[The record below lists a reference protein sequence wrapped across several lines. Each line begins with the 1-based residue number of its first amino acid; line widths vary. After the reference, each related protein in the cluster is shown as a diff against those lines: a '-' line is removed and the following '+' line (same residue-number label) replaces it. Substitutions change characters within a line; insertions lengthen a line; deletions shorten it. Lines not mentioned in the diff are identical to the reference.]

1 VAALLLHHMARE
13 KREVW
18 AKRVERLAD
27 SGLTAK
33 EFAAEIGVNV
43 NTLSGWRW
51 RLSNGGA
58 ARRPA
63 RSVPAF
69 LEVVAGLGAGG
80 GSAASLVAKPLTATS
95 ADVAEPLELI
105 LRGGHRVH
113 VPVHFDA
120 AALRRLVDA
129 LEAR

>member
-1 VAALLLHHMARE
+1 MARE

-51 RLSNGGA
+51 RLGGGGE
-58 ARRPA
+58 ARRPV

-69 LEVVAGLGAGG
+69 LEVIAGPEAGSE
-80 GSAASLVAKPLTATS
+80 SAVSPVAKQPPTATP

-105 LRGGHRVH
+105 LRGGHHVR

>member
-1 VAALLLHHMARE
+1 MARE
-13 KREVW
+13 NREVW

-51 RLSNGGA
+51 RLGSGGES
-58 ARRPA
+58 RSPA

-69 LEVVAGLGAGG
+69 LEVVAEPGAGG
-80 GSAASLVAKPLTATS
+80 GSTVSPVAKQPLAATP
-95 ADVAEPLELI
+95 AAVAEPLELI
-105 LRGGHRVH
+105 LRGGHRVR

-120 AALRRLVDA
+120 SALRRLVDA